1 MVGCP
6 VSSHDSL
13 HGENGAK
20 ANRTTRRTRRTR
32 RTQSLSPLS
41 HPCQCSLL
49 LTSNPSLMEEKTTAP
64 DECSLVGGQVEGGPG
79 GNSAHAS
86 HCTVGCEREIGGR
99 SSLEC
104 ERGQSETTV
113 HCVTEESCVL
123 LQCSGLKTSRPTST
137 LLLNCTIKASAQA
150 NFHSALASQ
159 QKAVRGSLS
168 SP

>member
-1 MVGCP
+1 MTASMGKTERRQTGQPEEPEEPNPCP
-6 VSSHDSL
+6 HFPILPNAVFFSPVIPLWSRRRLL
-13 HGENGAK
+13 HLM
-20 ANRTTRRTRRTR
+20 RR
-32 RTQSLSPLS
+32 
-41 HPCQCSLL
+41 
-49 LTSNPSLMEEKTTAP
+49 K
-64 DECSLVGGQVEGGPG
+64 CSLVGGQVEGGPG

-99 SSLEC
+99 SSLES

-113 HCVTEESCVL
+113 HCVTKESCLL